1 MANYKEAISKV
12 LKHEGGYVNDPAD
25 KGGETY
31 KGISRKNWGSWGGW
45 INIDGAKK
53 RSNFP
58 QSLYSNVLL
67 NNMVVDF
74 YQRNF
79 WEPIGGDSIK
89 DQSIANILMD
99 AAVLEGI
106 KPAVKRAQKIVGIS
120 QTGIFSEELKIK
132 LNSLV

>member
-31 KGISRKNWGSWGGW
+31 KGISRKNWKAWSGW
-45 INIDGAKK
+45 KIIDNSKSLA
-53 RSNFP
+53 NFP
-58 QSLYSNVLL
+58 KCLYVNTLL
-67 NNMVVDF
+67 NEYVIDF
-74 YQRNF
+74 YKRNF
-79 WEPIGGDSIK
+79 WVPIGGDSIK

-106 KPAVKRAQKIVGIS
+106 KPAVKRAQRIVGIN

-132 LNSLV
+132 LNSL

>member
-1 MANYKEAISKV
+1 MANYDSAILKV
-12 LKHEGGYVNDPAD
+12 LKNEGGYVNDPAD

-58 QSLYSNVLL
+58 KSLYSNVLL
-67 NNMVVDF
+67 NNLVIEF
-74 YQRNF
+74 YKKHF
-79 WEPIGGDSIK
+79 WQPVGCDDIK
-89 DQSIANILMD
+89 DQDIADMLVD
-99 AAVLEGI
+99 SAVLEGI
-106 KPAVKRAQKIVGIS
+106 RPAVKRAQKICGLT
-120 QTGIFSEELKIK
+120 QTGVVSEELKTK